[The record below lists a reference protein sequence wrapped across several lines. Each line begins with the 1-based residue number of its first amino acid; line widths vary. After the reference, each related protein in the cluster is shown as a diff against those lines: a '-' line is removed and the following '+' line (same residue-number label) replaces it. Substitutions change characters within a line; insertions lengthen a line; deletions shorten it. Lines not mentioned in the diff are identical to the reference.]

1 MARPKSSGPTDHE
14 LIILKILWENSPL
27 SVNEILERFPKKPV
41 PAYSSLL
48 TIVRL
53 MDKKGYICHEKQGK
67 AYFYEPVLK
76 EKSYSK
82 SEVKK
87 LVDKI
92 FGGSKYDLAVNLIK
106 NEKLKADEIQQ
117 LKNLL
122 EDL

>member
-1 MARPKSSGPTDHE
+1 MARPKSTGPTDHE
-14 LIILKILWENSPL
+14 LMILKILWESSPL

-53 MDKKGYICHEKQGK
+53 MDQKGYIKHEKQGK

-82 SEVKK
+82 SEVNK
-87 LVDKI
+87 LVNKI
-92 FGGSKYDLAVNLIK
+92 FDGSKYDLAVNLLK
-106 NEKLKADEIQQ
+106 EEKLKPSEIKK
-117 LKNLL
+117 LKSLL
-122 EDL
+122 EEL